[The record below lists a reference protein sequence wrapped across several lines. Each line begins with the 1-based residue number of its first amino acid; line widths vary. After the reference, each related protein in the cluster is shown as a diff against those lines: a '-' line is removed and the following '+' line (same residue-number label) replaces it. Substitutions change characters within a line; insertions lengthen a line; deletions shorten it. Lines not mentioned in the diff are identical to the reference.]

1 MKVVILR
8 VNSGVYFFGLFDDE
22 LFLLDVIVNVFGMWF
37 GKVNESLKYYMNIN
51 LVFLIMLWVGF
62 L

>member
-22 LFLLDVIVNVFGMWF
+22 LFLLGVIVNVFGMWF
-37 GKVNESLKYYMNIN
+37 GKVNESLKFYMNIN

>member
-22 LFLLDVIVNVFGMWF
+22 LFFLDVIVNVFGMWF
-37 GKVNESLKYYMNIN
+37 GKVNESLKFYMNIN
-51 LVFLIMLWVGF
+51 LVFLIML
-62 L
+62 

>member
-8 VNSGVYFFGLFDDE
+8 VNNGVYFFGLFGEE

-51 LVFLIMLWVGF
+51 LVFLIMLWVGC

>member
-8 VNSGVYFFGLFDDE
+8 VNSCVYFFGLFDDE

-37 GKVNESLKYYMNIN
+37 GKVNESLKFYMNIN
-51 LVFLIMLWVGF
+51 LVFLIML
-62 L
+62 

>member
-8 VNSGVYFFGLFDDE
+8 VNSGVYFFELFDDE

-37 GKVNESLKYYMNIN
+37 GKVNESLKFYMNIN

>member
-8 VNSGVYFFGLFDDE
+8 VNNGVYFFGLFGEE

-51 LVFLIMLWVGF
+51 LVFLIM
-62 L
+62 

>member
-51 LVFLIMLWVGF
+51 LVYLIMLWVGF

>member
-37 GKVNESLKYYMNIN
+37 GKVNESLKFYMNIN
-51 LVFLIMLWVGF
+51 LVFLIMFWVGF

>member
-37 GKVNESLKYYMNIN
+37 GKVNESLKFYMNIN

-62 L
+62 V

>member
-51 LVFLIMLWVGF
+51 LVFLIMLWVGC

>member
-37 GKVNESLKYYMNIN
+37 GKVNESLKFYMNIK
-51 LVFLIMLWVGF
+51 LVFLIML
-62 L
+62 

>member
-37 GKVNESLKYYMNIN
+37 GKVNESLKFYMNIN

>member
-8 VNSGVYFFGLFDDE
+8 INSGVYFFGLFDDE

-37 GKVNESLKYYMNIN
+37 GKVNESLKFYMNIN

>member
-22 LFLLDVIVNVFGMWF
+22 LFLLDVIVNVFVMWF